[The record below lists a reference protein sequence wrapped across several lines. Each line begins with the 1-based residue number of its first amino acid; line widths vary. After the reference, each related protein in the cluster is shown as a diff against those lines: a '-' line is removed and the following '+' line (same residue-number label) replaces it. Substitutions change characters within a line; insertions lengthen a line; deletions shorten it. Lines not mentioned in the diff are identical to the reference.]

1 MSWITHTS
9 RLVLNYDLLENR
21 CVHDVTINKRLLC
34 YHITQRECMLK
45 KMFFILSWAW
55 DKEKILSPMRNR
67 IPCSDALPLSHR
79 DSTVCK
85 VYYKVHMTRILHTA
99 RINHVNSILFVN
111 RNKRARGTVINYK
124 RGYIIRTLVTL
135 SATSSVPL
143 FSFNHLLVKIV
154 IYYWCTATWNPFVNV
169 STIVLM
175 KQMKKPFYCSEF
187 ASEYGKKDS
196 LRT

>member
-1 MSWITHTS
+1 
-9 RLVLNYDLLENR
+9 
-21 CVHDVTINKRLLC
+21 
-34 YHITQRECMLK
+34 
-45 KMFFILSWAW
+45 
-55 DKEKILSPMRNR
+55 MRNR

-79 DSTVCK
+79 DSTVSK

-99 RINHVNSILFVN
+99 RISHVNSIETTERISFKL
-111 RNKRARGTVINYK
+111 GTVINYR
-124 RGYIIRTLVTL
+124 RGYVIRTLVTL
-135 SATSSVPL
+135 LATSSVPL

-154 IYYWCTATWNPFVNV
+154 IYYWCTTTWNPFLNV

-187 ASEYGKKDS
+187 ASEYGKRDS